1 MRNNFPQFGAA
12 ANQVDRKWTFPSGVK
27 ITLSGIFGLYLS
39 YFADINSGASIVLV
53 STLFFIV
60 VYLRKKFFQRKNQ
73 TGIKRLSEK

>member
-53 STLFFIV
+53 STLF
-60 VYLRKKFFQRKNQ
+60 
-73 TGIKRLSEK
+73 

>member
-60 VYLRKKFFQRKNQ
+60 VYLRKKFFNGK
-73 TGIKRLSEK
+73 TRLALRG